1 MKDISDKFIA
11 FSGLVLS
18 APLMLLCALAIGLS
32 SRGPVFFKQERLGR
46 NEKPFTLIKFRTMID
61 NAEKETGPKWAG
73 EHDPRIT
80 SVGRFLRKTRLDEL
94 PQFFNVLKGDMSVV
108 GPRPI
113 RKHFADILAQD
124 IPYYHLR
131 FAVKPGITGWAQV
144 CSDYAGSVEGQR
156 EKLGYDL
163 HYIRN
168 QSLFFD
174 LLILLKTVKTV
185 LLQKGQ

>member
-1 MKDISDKFIA
+1 MNERPFI
-11 FSGLVLS
+11 
-18 APLMLLCALAIGLS
+18 
-32 SRGPVFFKQERLGR
+32 
-46 NEKPFTLIKFRTMID
+46 LIKFRSMVE

-73 EHDPRIT
+73 ENDLRIT
-80 SVGRFLRKTRLDEL
+80 PVGKILRKTRLDEL
-94 PQFFNVLKGDMSVV
+94 PQLFNVLRGEMSVV

-144 CSDYAGSVEGQR
+144 CGDYAGSYEGQR
-156 EKLGYDL
+156 EKFKYDL
-163 HYIRN
+163 YYIQN
-168 QSLFFD
+168 QSILFD

-185 LLQKGQ
+185 LLRKGQ